1 MQCQLK
7 DKEEAM
13 AVFQQIFSSPQVSAE
28 PIFEC
33 FNVLVQNK
41 LYNIA
46 LNLGGHILRTL
57 DKFISDVP

>member
-1 MQCQLK
+1 
-7 DKEEAM
+7 
-13 AVFQQIFSSPQVSAE
+13 VSAE

-57 DKFISDVP
+57 DKFISDIPQQKRFLLKFMFVFDKIASD